1 MKFAIDKIE
10 DNIVVLENIET
21 GEIINEEIANL
32 PSDIK
37 EKDILRLENNQYALD
52 ILGKEDRIKRIMEKM
67 NKLRQEDN
75 NG

>member
-1 MKFAIDKIE
+1 MKFAVDKIE
-10 DNIVVLENIET
+10 DNIIVLENIET
-21 GEIINEEIANL
+21 GELIEEKLINL

-37 EKDILRLENNQYALD
+37 EKDILRLENGLYVLD
-52 ILGKEDRIKRIMEKM
+52 VLSKEERIKRIMEKM